1 MAEMTEALE
10 WHTTPKSPGRLY
22 QCAND
27 LVPRYEEVQPIVD
40 RIRANLKNF
49 VHLETTVQL
58 LLDDP
63 STNPTTTTV
72 SVPFEGDFEKIYE
85 NLGLIIFQ
93 QAWGYYLSA
102 DPKGTHHGLTN
113 LVFDGNETS
122 LIRREAE
129 KFLNMLNTRNDLAFR
144 VMKDFHMACEM
155 DEFPR
160 DIYFRESTNKFLD
173 IHLGVRMYTHGEG
186 INRTTVFLPIP
197 VGKEAIDRIYYNLET
212 IIINNLVAFDETHDH
227 YLPVSE
233 ELLRREMESLL
244 TRAKKNGNTR
254 KKIVHGL
261 TMDTVLLED
270 PTMIHHI
277 NLADLYYDKINRI
290 DLLDEASARSRELY
304 NVNLIRGAEITNPI
318 TQVDSLKMEERVYID
333 RNTAVGAEPA
343 VITTTP
349 ATRPTAAAAPPPAPE
364 EEEEKEVEV
373 VGDGLKPI

>member
-1 MAEMTEALE
+1 M
-10 WHTTPKSPGRLY
+10 
-22 QCAND
+22 
-27 LVPRYEEVQPIVD
+27 
-40 RIRANLKNF
+40 
-49 VHLETTVQL
+49 
-58 LLDDP
+58 
-63 STNPTTTTV
+63 
-72 SVPFEGDFEKIYE
+72 
-85 NLGLIIFQ
+85 
-93 QAWGYYLSA
+93 
-102 DPKGTHHGLTN
+102 
-113 LVFDGNETS
+113 
-122 LIRREAE
+122 
-129 KFLNMLNTRNDLAFR
+129 
-144 VMKDFHMACEM
+144 
-155 DEFPR
+155 
-160 DIYFRESTNKFLD
+160 
-173 IHLGVRMYTHGEG
+173 
-186 INRTTVFLPIP
+186 
-197 VGKEAIDRIYYNLET
+197 
-212 IIINNLVAFDETHDH
+212 AFDETHDH

-304 NVNLIRGAEITNPI
+304 NVNLIRGAEIPNPI

-364 EEEEKEVEV
+364 EEEENEVEV